1 LVTFKIASLV
11 FPLKIG
17 EKPYKVVKARPKW
30 DRYTQKMVT
39 DQPLDLF
46 GDWQV
51 KRGSDSTAIIFF
63 LLFLLHFK
71 MISHFA

>member
-1 LVTFKIASLV
+1 MHGNFKISIIV
-11 FPLKIG
+11 SPLKIG

-30 DRYTQKMVT
+30 DRYSQKMVT

-51 KRGSDSTAIIFF
+51 KIGSDWLWHFF
-63 LLFLLHFK
+63 FF
-71 MISHFA
+71 